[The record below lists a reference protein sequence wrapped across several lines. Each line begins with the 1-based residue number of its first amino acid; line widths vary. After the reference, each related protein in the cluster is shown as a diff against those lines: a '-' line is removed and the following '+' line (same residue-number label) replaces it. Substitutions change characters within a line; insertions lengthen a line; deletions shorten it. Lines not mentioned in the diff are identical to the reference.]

1 MNLPVIKEIKKFYIP
16 DYQTIFLN
24 NGISCHILNVPDSE
38 VIKME
43 VVFDA
48 GRFYEKKHG
57 VAKTTASLLKEGT
70 EKYSSKEIAENID
83 FYGAS
88 LSTSATMD
96 ISLLQLYTLEKY
108 FDNIMPIAHD
118 IITEPSF
125 NESELEKYKRR
136 NIENLK
142 IELSKNEVL
151 AYRHLTE
158 KIYGDNHPYGYNT
171 QKEDYENIVR
181 SDLIDH
187 FTTNI
192 TAQKTQI
199 FITGNINDG
208 KVKTL
213 NKYFCYLE
221 NKNGLKEKDIS
232 FDTGKTGSF
241 TYSNNRQHQTS
252 IRIGRRLFNRSHED
266 YPGMYLLNTI
276 LGGYFGSRLNA
287 NIREDKGYTYG
298 IYSMIDMMI
307 KDGYFMIS
315 TDVGNEYLDNTLK
328 EIHKEIDILKTEP
341 VSGEE
346 LHLVKNYIK
355 GNFLSMVNGPL
366 HSSNLIKTIELSGL
380 GKSFYSEFLNKI
392 DSIDSNVIID
402 LANKYLQK
410 ESLTEIIV
418 GAV

>member
-108 FDNIMPIAHD
+108 FDNIMPIVHD

-158 KIYGDNHPYGYNT
+158 KIYGDNHP
-171 QKEDYENIVR
+171 
-181 SDLIDH
+181 
-187 FTTNI
+187 
-192 TAQKTQI
+192 
-199 FITGNINDG
+199 
-208 KVKTL
+208 
-213 NKYFCYLE
+213 
-221 NKNGLKEKDIS
+221 
-232 FDTGKTGSF
+232 
-241 TYSNNRQHQTS
+241 
-252 IRIGRRLFNRSHED
+252 
-266 YPGMYLLNTI
+266 
-276 LGGYFGSRLNA
+276 
-287 NIREDKGYTYG
+287 
-298 IYSMIDMMI
+298 
-307 KDGYFMIS
+307 
-315 TDVGNEYLDNTLK
+315 
-328 EIHKEIDILKTEP
+328 
-341 VSGEE
+341 
-346 LHLVKNYIK
+346 
-355 GNFLSMVNGPL
+355 
-366 HSSNLIKTIELSGL
+366 
-380 GKSFYSEFLNKI
+380 
-392 DSIDSNVIID
+392 
-402 LANKYLQK
+402 
-410 ESLTEIIV
+410 
-418 GAV
+418 